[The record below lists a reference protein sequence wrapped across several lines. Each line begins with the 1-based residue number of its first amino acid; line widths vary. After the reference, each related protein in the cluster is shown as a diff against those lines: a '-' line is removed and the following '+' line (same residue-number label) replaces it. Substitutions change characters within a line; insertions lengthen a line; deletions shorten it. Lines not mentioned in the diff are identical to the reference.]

1 MKRILAMV
9 LAVVLLSGCGSADT
23 EMKTAMELREML
35 LSTQSC
41 SFDTEINADFGDKL
55 YSFSMKCEFDRDG
68 SMTFTVIAPE
78 TIAGIT
84 GSVSYAGGKLTFD
97 KSALAFS
104 LLADGE
110 VSPVSAPWLVMK
122 ALRGGY
128 LTACGAEG
136 DLLRLTI
143 DDSYEED
150 AMQSDIWIKGHTP
163 QYAEVV
169 WQGRRILTLSIEN
182 FQLL

>member
-9 LAVVLLSGCGSADT
+9 LAVVLLSGCGGTDT
-23 EMKTAMELREML
+23 GMKKAMELREML
-35 LSTQSC
+35 LSAQSC
-41 SFDTEINADFGDKL
+41 SFDTDISADFGDKT
-55 YSFSMKCEFDRDG
+55 YSFSMKCVFDREG
-68 SMTFTVIAPE
+68 NMSFTVTAPE

-97 KSALAFS
+97 ESALAFS

-110 VSPVSAPWLVMK
+110 LSPVSAPWLVIK
-122 ALRGGY
+122 TLRGGY
-128 LTACGAEG
+128 LTACGTEG
-136 DLLRLTI
+136 ELLRLTI

-150 AMQSDIWIKGHTP
+150 AMQSDIWVKDYAP

-182 FQLL
+182 FRLL